1 MSDNPFALSNIQRDS
16 EGAARVNDN
25 PFSLANI
32 ERDQQA
38 ELRGKIKSAVTV
50 NPDQAAEADKLAK
63 RYPVPQ
69 DVLARNLLD
78 VKMQAAVE
86 DADAA
91 LQTSP
96 KLARA
101 LREKPWLAQQSHD
114 DFPSLTT
121 VAKAV
126 AQRADRTALGT
137 AGDIGVT
144 ALKGAV
150 GLPQAFVGLADLVSG
165 GYAGKG
171 LETVGLRFADAQKIL
186 DRLYSPAQQQSNE
199 AVKEAEGFIGTLGA
213 MLSNPSTIATTV
225 GESAPQMLGG
235 AAIGKTLIAAAPK
248 LAPWLAAALGE
259 GILGAGSAAEQIRQQ
274 TDDGLLSAKQVFA
287 SIASGAGVALFG
299 AVGGRAA
306 QRFGLGD
313 IDTALVARG
322 VDQASAKTLKQ
333 GFIAGIAKAGISEGV
348 FEELPQSVQEQLW
361 QNWALDR
368 PLGQGVGAAAAQGLL
383 AGLATGG
390 GFQAVTDG
398 AARVEA
404 IMAKREQQTA
414 AAEATSENLK
424 TAMQAAAS
432 SKLRE
437 RNPET
442 FNQLVQFLAESN
454 EGEAP
459 TSVFIDAQVLAQSG
473 VNVAELLPSVAD
485 QMEGALASNGTV
497 EVAISDV
504 LTAAPGTPLEQVFLQ
519 NARGTP
525 DGLSVNEAKQAGEQ
539 ADQWKAEADR
549 VMTEAA
555 DQQAWAASAETVKTT
570 ILDQLNTAGR
580 FKPDVNEAYATLV
593 RDFYAVTASR
603 QGITPEEMYARYPL
617 RVGAQAQTAGPQLDQ
632 GETFTTYRGVSTTGT
647 PNDYGVAGKGEYSSG
662 RKQVAETYAGKGGSV
677 EQRTVTLRNPLKLTY
692 SQLTALQTSLYGQA
706 LTGFEEGLS
715 AQFDAYLRQQGYDG
729 VVLFDPEISTTV
741 PEEVVRLSGETLNQ
755 QARGTFNG
763 PEQSTTPIGDVQTV
777 NVDGKER
784 TVFNS
789 KGQPIHWS
797 AEGVRNFW
805 RWFGDSLAVDAEGRP
820 LVVYHGRGDDFT
832 EFNTTGGKGKTAG
845 TGAFFTANPA
855 VANSYSTGEAR
866 NVAPV
871 YLRIAAP
878 AEIDAKGKNWS
889 NLGKAVKVKTPA
901 VERASATAQED
912 ENLMAE
918 LEGRDPVTLKPEKIK
933 GQNTTLGKLFPGEF
947 QYGDETFSSDD
958 LARWAR
964 KQGFEGVKF
973 SNIIDRGPSGAF
985 ATAEAEIPSDN
996 FVVFDPTQIKSAT
1009 GNSGAFSGQ
1018 DANILRQDQRQF
1030 TAEGKTDFDT
1040 GKTQAAEMFAS
1051 FGGYTYDGKTLTKD
1065 GARIADAKL
1074 RVDGNRLV
1082 IDDVEAVRKG
1092 QGDGTAALQAVIAH
1106 AHQNGL
1112 TPALFTDAMRG
1123 KAQQKRLRE
1132 YYPRLGFVT
1141 NKGENKVKGLKEE
1154 FYAPAPAN
1162 PQQTLNQQARGTFS
1176 PSQLAITLNENADLS
1191 TFLHESGH
1199 FFLEVMSDLAS
1210 QPNAPADV
1218 QADMGALLKWFGV
1231 ADNMAWQGMSLDQKR
1246 PYHEKFA
1253 ESFEQYLL
1261 EGEAPNTELQ
1271 PLFRKFRSWML
1282 NIYKSL
1288 TQFMRGRDLQLS
1300 DDVRQVFDRM
1310 LATDE
1315 QIKQAE
1321 EAAGLL
1327 PNFEAT
1333 NEAIE
1338 KLQARSLRDMKWKV
1352 NARNRFIKKLQKEA
1366 AALRKDVE
1374 AEVRAEVEAMPV
1386 YAARL
1391 SMRGENKLDSAALA
1405 EMYMGEGDKYAL
1417 LDWKPLTD
1425 QKLAGKNGVHP
1436 DVLADSFG
1444 FESGD
1449 AMVRAVLAAEPMTSV
1464 IEGMTDQRMLE
1475 RHGDLVDQRAIEEAA
1490 NEAVHNEARAKSLA
1504 TELKAQSDAMNVRA
1518 DTGRTN
1524 AAGARITVNIITEAA
1539 KQFAQNLAARRRV
1552 KDLKSAA
1559 SQHRAA
1565 EARAGKRWQ
1574 EATAAGKTEEAI
1586 AAKRDQL
1593 LNNYTTKALLESQ
1606 AEVRKIREFF
1616 ARVTKGSNEK
1626 TVERGRD
1633 PDVVNAARAILA
1645 AHDVAPRLEKS
1656 AQDYLDVVRRNDP
1669 AMYAALEPSVV
1680 GAMQNAKPLGEMTM
1694 EELRG
1699 LHDEIQAMWHLA
1711 KRSRQME
1718 VDGNLM
1724 DIEDAEDELQARMQE
1739 VGVPDSLPGEASA
1752 ITPREALGRAL
1763 QHAGSLLRRVEQ
1775 WAEGIDGKYGG
1786 PFLRLVFQPV
1796 KQAADRYRADRI
1808 KYRREYQ
1815 NLVDAVAPHLRKG
1828 TIEAPELGYTFG
1840 KGHNGIGHAELL
1852 HAILHTGND
1861 SNKRKLLLG
1870 RGWATENADGTL
1882 DTSKWDAFINRA
1894 HAEGLL
1900 TGDHYTFAQG
1910 VWDLLEQTKPLAQK
1924 THRDV
1929 FGRYFEEVTANE
1941 VVTPFGTYRGGY
1953 VPAQADP
1960 RIVNDANL
1968 RALAELENENMA
1980 FSFPTTNKGFT
1991 KGRVEYNRPL
2001 MLDLRTIGQHIDKVL
2016 LFAHMEPAV
2025 RDVNKLLSRKGI
2037 SYSLS
2042 RIDPTIYAGMLTP
2055 WLSRSARQIVETPV
2069 VGDGGISRMLT
2080 AARSRAGMA
2089 LMFANLSNALQQVT
2103 GFATAFSKVKADGLR
2118 PQMMR
2123 ATAQFIANPRKM
2135 AQAVAKASPFMDQR
2149 MANELSNIN
2158 DAMDKILLDPS
2169 LYERS
2174 QAWAQKHAYFL
2185 QTAFA
2190 NTMEPIIWTAGYN
2203 GALEKGASEAEAAR
2217 YADGLI
2223 RQTQGSTLPE
2233 DVSRIETGPAYA
2245 RMFTQF
2251 IGYFNM
2257 MANTN
2262 ATGLKQIA
2270 QDVGL
2275 KKGAGKA
2282 LMIVT
2287 LGMLVPLWV
2296 AEAIAQAMRGGP
2308 DDEDKDGYLDDW
2320 LAAVFGMGTIKG
2332 TLAMVP
2338 FVGQAVNAGLS
2349 RFNNNPAD
2357 DKISLSPA
2365 VGMLEAMVGL
2375 PSQVYK
2381 AMQDPDKINVRNAVR
2396 DVASAISLT
2405 TGLPAYAL
2413 ARPLSYLAGVESGKI
2428 EPTSPADAVR
2438 GAITGTPSPD
2448 SKQR

>member
-1 MSDNPFALSNIQRDS
+1 VSDNPFALSNIQRDS

-171 LETVGLRFADAQKIL
+171 LETVGLRFEDAQKIL

-287 SIASGAGVALFG
+287 PIASGAGIALFG

-383 AGLATGG
+383 AGLAMGG

-549 VMTEAA
+549 VMAEAA

-632 GETFTTYRGVSTTGT
+632 GSQRFSEDNRLSNLN
-647 PNDYGVAGKGEYSSG
+647 PNGASWTRIRENNPALQGKGPDDMVTVYRATIG
-662 RKQVAETYAGKGGSV
+662 DTIRPDDFVAVDKSTLRTELKNVRARDGKGAKII
-677 EQRTVTLRNPLKLTY
+677 EQQVRVRDLLMGNDASEFVYYP
-692 SQLTALQTSLYGQA
+692 
-706 LTGFEEGLS
+706 
-715 AQFDAYLRQQGYDG
+715 AQQ
-729 VVLFDPEISTTV
+729 
-741 PEEVVRLSGETLNQ
+741 LNQ
-755 QARGTFNG
+755 PAFDG
-763 PEQSTTPIGDVQTV
+763 PETGSTPIGDTTTV
-777 NVDGKER
+777 EVDGKER

-789 KGQPIHWS
+789 NGQPIHPTL
-797 AEGVRNFW
+797 EGVRNFW
-805 RWFGDSLAVDAEGRP
+805 RWFGDSRVVDADGKP
-820 LVVYHGRGDDFT
+820 LVVYHGTNARELS
-832 EFNTTGGKGKTAG
+832 EFNTKDFGALLGRGAYFTASPTEANDYATNKTGGGP
-845 TGAFFTANPA
+845 NII
-855 VANSYSTGEAR
+855 
-866 NVAPV
+866 PV
-871 YLRIAAP
+871 YLAISSPEVVNSKFQKVGSRKTL
-878 AEIDAKGKNWS
+878 IDQGRDGIV
-889 NLGKAVKVKTPA
+889 LQKADGA
-901 VERASATAQED
+901 VEW
-912 ENLMAE
+912 
-918 LEGRDPVTLKPEKIK
+918 GI
-933 GQNTTLGKLFPGEF
+933 
-947 QYGDETFSSDD
+947 
-958 LARWAR
+958 
-964 KQGFEGVKF
+964 
-973 SNIIDRGPSGAF
+973 AF
-985 ATAEAEIPSDN
+985 N
-996 FVVFDPTQIKSAT
+996 PTQIKSAT
-1009 GNSGAFSGQ
+1009 GNNGQFSPN
-1018 DANILRQDQRQF
+1018 DPNIL
-1030 TAEGKTDFDT
+1030 K
-1040 GKTQAAEMFAS
+1040 
-1051 FGGYTYDGKTLTKD
+1051 
-1065 GARIADAKL
+1065 
-1074 RVDGNRLV
+1074 
-1082 IDDVEAVRKG
+1082 
-1092 QGDGTAALQAVIAH
+1092 
-1106 AHQNGL
+1106 
-1112 TPALFTDAMRG
+1112 
-1123 KAQQKRLRE
+1123 
-1132 YYPRLGFVT
+1132 
-1141 NKGENKVKGLKEE
+1141 
-1154 FYAPAPAN
+1154 
-1162 PQQTLNQQARGTFS
+1162 QQARGTFS

-1199 FFLEVMSDLAS
+1199 FFLEVMADLAS

-1218 QADMGALLKWFGV
+1218 QADMAALLKWFGIKGDEVVGGADSGAPLAQSAQQGYEGSDAGEAREWLAAV
-1231 ADNMAWQGMSLDQKR
+1231 AKGLDMSLEARMERAAAMGFDTSRTLYHSTLDDTQAFAPFGKFMGYTGTSGISVTDSAEMASRYLDRFGTTRYDGKPFQKNVIPVFIKPGKILERKDPFPIPPGMRLGAPIPAGYVPAHKKMGYDTLVRDDALSRKGPVKHSDAKNAIRGKEYVLTDPSQVRSIFAAFDPDNAASSNLLAQDGNLPTDNTQPAGRTPLDVWRAMTLDQKR

-1261 EGEAPNTELQ
+1261 EGKAPNTELQ

-1282 NIYKSL
+1282 NVYKSL

-1338 KLQARSLRDMKWKV
+1338 KLQARSLRDLKWTV

-1366 AALRKDVE
+1366 AALREDVE
-1374 AEVRAEVEAMPV
+1374 AEVRAEVQAMPV

-1417 LDWKPLTD
+1417 LDWKPMTD

-1449 AMVRAVLAAEPMTSV
+1449 AMVRAVLAAEPMASV

-1524 AAGARITVNIITEAA
+1524 AAGARITVNTITEAA
-1539 KQFAQNLAARRRV
+1539 KQFARNLAARRRV

-1680 GAMQNAKPLGEMTM
+1680 GAVQNAKPLGEMTM

-1752 ITPREALGRAL
+1752 ITSREALGRAL

-1840 KGHNGIGHAELL
+1840 KGRNGIGHAELL

-1991 KGRVEYNRPL
+1991 KGRTEYNRPL

-2016 LFAHMEPAV
+2016 LFTNMEPAV
-2025 RDVNKLLSRKGI
+2025 RDVNKLLSQKGV

-2055 WLSRSARQIVETPV
+2055 WLSRSARQIVETPI
-2069 VGDGGISRMLT
+2069 VGDGGISRVLS

-2270 QDVGL
+2270 QDAGL

-2287 LGMLVPLWV
+2287 MGMLVPLWV
-2296 AEAIAQAMRGGP
+2296 AEAIAQGMRGGP
-2308 DDEDKDGYLDDW
+2308 EDEDEDGYLDDW
-2320 LAAVFGMGTIKG
+2320 LVAVFGMGTIKG

-2381 AMQDPDKINVRNAVR
+2381 AMQDPDKINARNAVR

>member
-16 EGAARVNDN
+16 EGAAPANAN
-25 PFSLANI
+25 PFSLDAI
-32 ERDQQA
+32 QRDQGQDLRNK
-38 ELRGKIKSAVTV
+38 LRGAVTM

-69 DVLARNLLD
+69 DVLARNLMD
-78 VKMQAAVE
+78 VKLQAAVE
-86 DADAA
+86 DADKT

-96 KLARA
+96 KLAQA

-114 DFPSLTT
+114 DFPALTT
-121 VAKAV
+121 VAKTI
-126 AQRADRTALGT
+126 AQRTDRTALGT

-144 ALKGAV
+144 AIKGAV

-171 LETVGLRFADAQKIL
+171 LEAVGLRFEDAQKIL
-186 DRLYSPAQQQSNE
+186 DGLYSPAQQQSNE
-199 AVKEAEGFIGTLGA
+199 AVREAEGFIGTLGA

-225 GESAPQMLGG
+225 GQSAPQMLGG
-235 AAIGKTLIAAAPK
+235 AAIGKTIISAAPK

-259 GILGAGSAAEQIRQQ
+259 GIMGAGAAAEQTRQE

-287 SIASGAGVALFG
+287 SVASGAGTALFG

-322 VDQASAKTLKQ
+322 VDQGTAATLRSGFAAS
-333 GFIAGIAKAGISEGV
+333 IVKAGISEGV
-348 FEELPQSVQEQLW
+348 FEELPQSVQEQMW
-361 QNWALDR
+361 SNWAADR

-383 AGLATGG
+383 AGLAMGG
-390 GFQAVTDG
+390 GFQAVTDA

-414 AAEATSENLK
+414 AAEAVGENLQ
-424 TAMQAAAS
+424 TAMQAAAA

-459 TSVFIDAQVLAQSG
+459 ASVFIDAQVLAQSG
-473 VNVAELLPSVAD
+473 VNVAELLPSAAD
-485 QMEGALASNGTV
+485 QMEGALASKGTV
-497 EVAISDV
+497 EVSISDV

-549 VMTEAA
+549 VMAEAQ

-570 ILDQLNTAGR
+570 LLDQLNTAGR
-580 FKPDVNEAYATLV
+580 FTPDVNEAYATLV
-593 RDFYAVTASR
+593 RDFYSVMAGH

-617 RVGAQAQTAGPQLDQ
+617 RVMAQAQTAGPQLEQ
-632 GETFTTYRGVSTTGT
+632 GPNIDTVRQQWDAAGLRHSIIESRGRITLSQVIVPAGERST
-647 PNDYGVAGKGEYSSG
+647 GKG
-662 RKQVAETYAGKGGSV
+662 
-677 EQRTVTLRNPLKLTY
+677 
-692 SQLTALQTSLYGQA
+692 TAAMQA
-706 LTGFEEGLS
+706 LVAYADQTGQRVELTPSSDFGGNKKRLTEFYKRFGFVENKGRNKDFEISEAMYRP
-715 AQFDAYLRQQGYDG
+715 AQQLNQSPAAFDA
-729 VVLFDPEISTTV
+729 PETGS
-741 PEEVVRLSGETLNQ
+741 
-755 QARGTFNG
+755 
-763 PEQSTTPIGDVQTV
+763 TPIGDAATV
-777 NVDGKER
+777 DVDGKTR
-784 TVFNS
+784 PALNS
-789 KGQPIHWS
+789 NGQPIHPTL
-797 AEGVRNFW
+797 EGVRNFW
-805 RWFGDSLAVDAEGRP
+805 RWFGDSKVVDADGKP
-820 LVVYHGRGDDFT
+820 LVVYHGTRAQFQEFDYGRIGQQGRAEGAGFYFT
-832 EFNTTGGKGKTAG
+832 TNRE
-845 TGAFFTANPA
+845 
-855 VANSYSTGEAR
+855 VASGYGE
-866 NVAPV
+866 PMEV
-871 YLRIAAP
+871 YLAVQKPMAY
-878 AEIDAKGKNWS
+878 DAKGFSTSVLQKI
-889 NLGKAVKVKTPA
+889 VKQVA
-901 VERASATAQED
+901 ERE
-912 ENLMAE
+912 
-918 LEGRDPVTLKPEKIK
+918 
-933 GQNTTLGKLFPGEF
+933 
-947 QYGDETFSSDD
+947 
-958 LARWAR
+958 
-964 KQGFEGVKF
+964 
-973 SNIIDRGPSGAF
+973 
-985 ATAEAEIPSDN
+985 AEAEGMEIGDGFLSNYGDAYSDGVPA
-996 FVVFDPTQIKSAT
+996 VVKEAAKLIASDETAIDQLSGIVGSGVSPEYVNAATIAVTGFDGVTADGFSNAGGDVENRIYVALTPTQIKSAT
-1009 GNSGAFSGQ
+1009 GNSGAFDGQ
-1018 DANILRQDQRQF
+1018 DANILRQ
-1030 TAEGKTDFDT
+1030 
-1040 GKTQAAEMFAS
+1040 
-1051 FGGYTYDGKTLTKD
+1051 
-1065 GARIADAKL
+1065 
-1074 RVDGNRLV
+1074 
-1082 IDDVEAVRKG
+1082 
-1092 QGDGTAALQAVIAH
+1092 
-1106 AHQNGL
+1106 
-1112 TPALFTDAMRG
+1112 
-1123 KAQQKRLRE
+1123 
-1132 YYPRLGFVT
+1132 
-1141 NKGENKVKGLKEE
+1141 
-1154 FYAPAPAN
+1154 
-1162 PQQTLNQQARGTFS
+1162 QARGTFS
-1176 PSQLAITLNENADLS
+1176 PAQLAITLNENADLS

-1199 FFLEVMSDLAS
+1199 FFLEVMADLAS

-1218 QADMGALLKWFGV
+1218 QGDMGKLLKWFGV
-1231 ADNMAWQGMSLDQKR
+1231 TDNMTWQGMTLDQKR

-1261 EGEAPNTELQ
+1261 EGRAPSSELQ

-1282 NIYKSL
+1282 NVYKSL
-1288 TQFMRGRDLQLS
+1288 TQFMRGRDLKLS

-1310 LATDE
+1310 LATDDAIRA
-1315 QIKQAE
+1315 QE

-1327 PNFEAT
+1327 PDFDAT
-1333 NEAIE
+1333 NDAIE
-1338 KLQARSLRDMKWKV
+1338 KLQARSLRDLKWTV
-1352 NARNRFIKKLQKEA
+1352 NARNKAIKKLQKEA
-1366 AALRKDVE
+1366 AALRKGVE
-1374 AEVRAEVEAMPV
+1374 GEVRAEVEGMPEFR
-1386 YAARL
+1386 AQAEL
-1391 SMRGENKLDSAALA
+1391 KKIKKPTDLELA
-1405 EMYMGEGDKYAL
+1405 
-1417 LDWKPLTD
+1417 T
-1425 QKLAGKNGVHP
+1425 V
-1436 DVLADSFG
+1436 ADSFG
-1444 FESGD
+1444 YESAD
-1449 AMVRAVLAAEPMTSV
+1449 AMLKAIDAAGKKADV

-1490 NEAVHNEARAKSLA
+1490 NEAVHNAARAKSLA

-1518 DTGRTN
+1518 DTGQTN
-1524 AAGARITVNIITEAA
+1524 AAGARITVNTITEAA

-1574 EATAAGKTEEAI
+1574 EATAAGKTEEAV

-1616 ARVTKGSNEK
+1616 ARVTKGNNEK

-1645 AHDVAPRLEKS
+1645 EYDVAPRLAKQ
-1656 AQDYLDVVRRNDP
+1656 AQDYMDVVRRNDP
-1669 AMYAALEPSVV
+1669 AMHAALEPSVV
-1680 GAMQNAKPLGEMTM
+1680 GAMQNAKPIGEMTM

-1724 DIEDAEDELQARMQE
+1724 DLDDAADELQARMQE
-1739 VGVPDSLPGEASA
+1739 VGVPDSLPGETSA
-1752 ITPREALGRAL
+1752 ITPKEKRARVL
-1763 QHAGSLLRRVEQ
+1763 QHAGSLLRRAEQ
-1775 WAEGIDGKYGG
+1775 WAEGMDGKFGG

-1796 KQAADRYRADRI
+1796 KEAANRYRADRVR
-1808 KYRREYQ
+1808 YRREYQ
-1815 NLVDAVAPHLRKG
+1815 KLVDAVAPSLRKG
-1828 TIEAPELGYTFG
+1828 PIEAPELGYTFG

-1882 DTSKWDAFINRA
+1882 DTSKWDAFIDRA

-1968 RALAELENENMA
+1968 RSLAELENENMA

-1991 KGRVEYNRPL
+1991 KGRTEYNRPL

-2025 RDVNKLLSRKGI
+2025 RDVNKLLSQKGV

-2055 WLSRSARQIVETPV
+2055 WLSRSARQIVETPI
-2069 VGDGGISRMLT
+2069 VGDGGISRVLS

-2089 LMFANLSNALQQVT
+2089 LMFANVSNTLQQVT
-2103 GFATAFSKVKADGLR
+2103 GFATAFSKIKSDGLR
-2118 PQMMR
+2118 SHMMR
-2123 ATAQFIANPRKM
+2123 ATAQFIASPKQT
-2135 AQAVAKASPFMDQR
+2135 AQAVASASTFMDER
-2149 MANELSNIN
+2149 MKGELSNIN
-2158 DAMDKILLDPS
+2158 DAMDQILLDPN
-2169 LYERS
+2169 LFERA
-2174 QAWAQKHAYFL
+2174 QAWSQKHAYFL

-2203 GALEKGASEAEAAR
+2203 GALEKGMSEADAVR

-2223 RQTQGSTLPE
+2223 RQSQGSTLPE

-2245 RMFTQF
+2245 RVFTQF

-2262 ATGLKQIA
+2262 ATALKQLS

-2275 KKGAGKA
+2275 KAGAGKA
-2282 LMIVT
+2282 LGIVT
-2287 LGMLVPLWV
+2287 AGMLVPLWV

-2308 DDEDKDGYLDDW
+2308 EDEDDDGYLDDW

-2332 TLAMVP
+2332 SLAMVP
-2338 FVGQAVNAGLS
+2338 FIGQAANAGLA
-2349 RFNNNPAD
+2349 RFNSNPAD
-2357 DKISLSPA
+2357 DKISMSPA
-2365 VGMLEAMVGL
+2365 VSMLEATVGL
-2375 PSQVYK
+2375 PSQIYK
-2381 AMQDPDKINVRNAVR
+2381 AVNDPDKINARNAVR

-2405 TGLPAYAL
+2405 TGLPAYAIS
-2413 ARPLSYLAGVESGKI
+2413 RPLSYLAGVEDGKI
-2428 EPTSPADAVR
+2428 EPTSAGDAVR
-2438 GAITGTPSPD
+2438 GVITGTPSPE

>member
-171 LETVGLRFADAQKIL
+171 LETVGLRFEDAQKIL

-287 SIASGAGVALFG
+287 PIASGAGIALFG

-383 AGLATGG
+383 AGLAMGG

-549 VMTEAA
+549 VMAEAA

-632 GETFTTYRGVSTTGT
+632 GSQRFSEDNRLSNLN
-647 PNDYGVAGKGEYSSG
+647 PNGASWTRIRENNPALQGKGPDDMVTVYRATIG
-662 RKQVAETYAGKGGSV
+662 DTIRPDDFVAVDKSTLRTELKNVRARDGKGAKII
-677 EQRTVTLRNPLKLTY
+677 EQQVRVRDLLMGNDASEFVYYP
-692 SQLTALQTSLYGQA
+692 
-706 LTGFEEGLS
+706 
-715 AQFDAYLRQQGYDG
+715 AQQ
-729 VVLFDPEISTTV
+729 
-741 PEEVVRLSGETLNQ
+741 LNQ
-755 QARGTFNG
+755 PAFDG
-763 PEQSTTPIGDVQTV
+763 PETGSTPIGDTTTV
-777 NVDGKER
+777 EVDGKER

-789 KGQPIHWS
+789 NGQPIHPTL
-797 AEGVRNFW
+797 EGVRNFW
-805 RWFGDSLAVDAEGRP
+805 RWFGDSRVVDADGKP
-820 LVVYHGRGDDFT
+820 LVVYHGTNARELS
-832 EFNTTGGKGKTAG
+832 EFNTKDFGALLGRGAYFTASPTEANDYATNKTGGGP
-845 TGAFFTANPA
+845 NII
-855 VANSYSTGEAR
+855 
-866 NVAPV
+866 PV
-871 YLRIAAP
+871 YLAISSPEVVNSKFQKVGSRKTL
-878 AEIDAKGKNWS
+878 IDQGRDGIV
-889 NLGKAVKVKTPA
+889 LQKADGA
-901 VERASATAQED
+901 VEW
-912 ENLMAE
+912 
-918 LEGRDPVTLKPEKIK
+918 GI
-933 GQNTTLGKLFPGEF
+933 
-947 QYGDETFSSDD
+947 
-958 LARWAR
+958 
-964 KQGFEGVKF
+964 
-973 SNIIDRGPSGAF
+973 AF
-985 ATAEAEIPSDN
+985 N
-996 FVVFDPTQIKSAT
+996 PTQIKSAT
-1009 GNSGAFSGQ
+1009 GNNGQFSPN
-1018 DANILRQDQRQF
+1018 DPNIL
-1030 TAEGKTDFDT
+1030 K
-1040 GKTQAAEMFAS
+1040 
-1051 FGGYTYDGKTLTKD
+1051 
-1065 GARIADAKL
+1065 
-1074 RVDGNRLV
+1074 
-1082 IDDVEAVRKG
+1082 
-1092 QGDGTAALQAVIAH
+1092 
-1106 AHQNGL
+1106 
-1112 TPALFTDAMRG
+1112 
-1123 KAQQKRLRE
+1123 
-1132 YYPRLGFVT
+1132 
-1141 NKGENKVKGLKEE
+1141 
-1154 FYAPAPAN
+1154 
-1162 PQQTLNQQARGTFS
+1162 QQARGTFS

-1199 FFLEVMSDLAS
+1199 FFLEVMADLAS

-1218 QADMGALLKWFGV
+1218 QADMAALLKWFGIKGDEVVGGADSGAPLAQSAQQGYEGSDAGEAREWLAAV
-1231 ADNMAWQGMSLDQKR
+1231 AKGLDMSLEARMERAAAMGFDTSRTLYHSTLDDTQAFAPFGKFMGYTGTSGISVTDSAEMASRYLDRFGTTRYDGKPFQKNVIPVFIKPGKILERKDPFPIPPGMRLGAPIPAGYVPAHKKMGYDTLVRDDALSRKGPVKHSDAKNAIRGKEYVLTDPSQVRSIFAAFDPDNAASSNLLAQDGNLPTDNTQPAGRTPLDVWRAMTLDQKR

-1261 EGEAPNTELQ
+1261 EGKAPNTELQ

-1282 NIYKSL
+1282 NVYKSL

-1338 KLQARSLRDMKWKV
+1338 KLQARSLRDLKWTV

-1366 AALRKDVE
+1366 AALREDVE
-1374 AEVRAEVEAMPV
+1374 AEVRAEVQAMPV

-1417 LDWKPLTD
+1417 LDWKPMTD

-1449 AMVRAVLAAEPMTSV
+1449 AMVRAVLAAEPMASV

-1524 AAGARITVNIITEAA
+1524 AAGARITVNTITEAA
-1539 KQFAQNLAARRRV
+1539 KQFARNLAARRRV

-1680 GAMQNAKPLGEMTM
+1680 GAVQNAKPLGEMTM

-1752 ITPREALGRAL
+1752 ITSREALGRAL

-1840 KGHNGIGHAELL
+1840 KGRNGIGHAELL

-1991 KGRVEYNRPL
+1991 KGRTEYNRPL

-2016 LFAHMEPAV
+2016 LFTNMEPAV
-2025 RDVNKLLSRKGI
+2025 RDVNKLLSQKGV

-2055 WLSRSARQIVETPV
+2055 WLSRSARQIVETPI
-2069 VGDGGISRMLT
+2069 VGDGGISRVLS

-2270 QDVGL
+2270 QDAGL

-2287 LGMLVPLWV
+2287 MGMLVPLWV
-2296 AEAIAQAMRGGP
+2296 AEAIAQGMRGGP
-2308 DDEDKDGYLDDW
+2308 EDEDEDGYLDDW
-2320 LAAVFGMGTIKG
+2320 LVAVFGMGTIKG

-2381 AMQDPDKINVRNAVR
+2381 AMQDPDKINARNAVR